1 MPAVSR
7 MTKQAITVR
16 ENPLPPFPERQGGL
30 FLTQTARNGRL
41 RSNIQNMRS
50 NDQKTTTGLQG
61 GDVISVRPIAGSG
74 GEGSAGSELRI
85 KRGDEYLEYERS
97 RDDDKTGKIIWEDS
111 TTSRTYDTV
120 NGIKGQP
127 GGGFDGMGPTIAGGM
142 MFVTSGNNG
151 AARVGSNGVNVL
163 LAYSVDGKLGGQPC
177 ARDAWPAPSRRWPRR
192 SWRGP
197 GRWPSPRQAR
207 LRGPW

>member
-1 MPAVSR
+1 

-97 RDDDKTGKIIWEDS
+97 RDDDKTGKIFALNVADLKVVCLDIFGLELV
-111 TTSRTYDTV
+111 SRGEPE
-120 NGIKGQP
+120 NGWHS
-127 GGGFDGMGPTIAGGM
+127 FD
-142 MFVTSGNNG
+142 V
-151 AARVGSNGVNVL
+151 
-163 LAYSVDGKLGGQPC
+163 VDLV
-177 ARDAWPAPSRRWPRR
+177 
-192 SWRGP
+192 
-197 GRWPSPRQAR
+197 QAQ
-207 LRGPW
+207 